1 MQKNINKISRYILFS
16 ILLIFASSNKSSSQN
31 LKLSPNP
38 NGPVKVY
45 LSIVINNISEVN
57 AAGEFMKADI
67 YIMAKWKD
75 PRLAHDDSGDV
86 IRNFDNIWA
95 PMITI
100 SNRLSLNKS
109 FSDDLTVS
117 PDGTVTFF
125 QRIFGEFTQNF
136 QFSEFPFDT
145 QKFEIIIIA
154 MGPTAKDVE
163 LVQDPEIKSG
173 ISNKFA
179 LPDWKILDWKY
190 DNSPQS
196 IIEGTPEL
204 PALTFIFQAK
214 RESGFY
220 ILVFVIPLVLIIVM
234 SWMAFWLHSKLSS
247 SQISIATTSMLT
259 LIAYRFVVS
268 GSLPKIS
275 YMTRMDIFVLGS
287 SILIFITLIQSVFTA
302 SVSSAGNEVL
312 ANKIDKNCRWIF
324 PLLYIIVVLI
334 AFVF

>member
-1 MQKNINKISRYILFS
+1 MNQNRLKINLYTSFLVLFM
-16 ILLIFASSNKSSSQN
+16 FALVHKSPADN
-31 LKLSPNP
+31 LNLSPNP
-38 NGPVKVY
+38 NSLTKVY
-45 LSIVINNISEVN
+45 LSIVVNNISEVN

-67 YIMAKWKD
+67 YVMAKWKD

-86 IRNFDNIWA
+86 IKNFDNIWA

-100 SNRLSLNKS
+100 SNRLSINKS
-109 FSDDLTVS
+109 FSDDLTVGK
-117 PDGTVTFF
+117 DGTVTFF
-125 QRIFGEFTQNF
+125 QRLFGEFTQNF
-136 QFSEFPFDT
+136 QFREFPFDT
-145 QKFEIIIIA
+145 QTFEIKVIA
-154 MGPTAKDVE
+154 IGPTANDVE
-163 LVQDPEIKSG
+163 LVPDPEIKSG
-173 ISNKFA
+173 ISNNFA

-190 DNSPQS
+190 DGTPHT
-196 IIEGTPEL
+196 IIEGTPQL
-204 PALTFIFQAK
+204 PALTLSFRAK

-234 SWMAFWLHSKLSS
+234 SWMAFWLDPKLSS

-287 SILIFITLIQSVFTA
+287 SILIFVTLIESVITA
-302 SVSSAGNEVL
+302 SMSSTGKEAL

-324 PLLYIIVVLI
+324 PLLYILVVLV